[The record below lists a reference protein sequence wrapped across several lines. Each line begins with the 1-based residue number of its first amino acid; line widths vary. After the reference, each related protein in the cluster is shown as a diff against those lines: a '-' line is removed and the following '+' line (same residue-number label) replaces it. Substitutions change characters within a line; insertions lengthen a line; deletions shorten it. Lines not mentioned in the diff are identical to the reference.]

1 MYCAHEILAE
11 TVERV
16 LELAIAHAKAE
27 HGFADDTLLPEM
39 IVLWRSRV
47 RDVPDGPGPI
57 AR

>member
-27 HGFADDTLLPEM
+27 HAFTDDTLLPEM
-39 IVLWRSRV
+39 IVLWRSRI
-47 RDVPDGPGPI
+47 RDAPEADG
-57 AR
+57 AVDA

>member
-27 HGFADDTLLPEM
+27 HGFSDDALPPEM
-39 IVLWRSRV
+39 VVLWRSRI
-47 RDVPDGPGPI
+47 RDVPEGRGP
-57 AR
+57 AS

>member
-1 MYCAHEILAE
+1 MYCAQEILAE

-47 RDVPDGPGPI
+47 RDVADGRGTI
-57 AR
+57 SG